1 MSGAVSSA
9 ALQNGEGERTETEMA
24 PCLRKSLRLKCTARM
39 ITGFIRKVLRN
50 VLIKEDHVELEV
62 YQWTGCDDRVF
73 FSFVFVW
80 VFF

>member
-1 MSGAVSSA
+1 
-9 ALQNGEGERTETEMA
+9 
-24 PCLRKSLRLKCTARM
+24 M